1 MLRNRASP
9 PPDLRAPSKC
19 KLWGPSFCLTAPVS
33 PSFSCRTLSGSQAST
48 AIFLPHLCP
57 QTTHFPV
64 LKGETSSPKCPSAG
78 GGGTAANHG
87 GVLCSSSSPFP
98 HPPLLLGEIGAHQP
112 PLETP
117 PLLWFPRPSPNSR
130 GSQEPQPTAGARGGR
145 ASSSTSGTAGRSANS
160 IGRGAPAAL
169 PAGGAPRCL
178 LAPRGRTGVGE
189 KAAPVPGAPDPTG
202 LGDWSLPRR
211 AGRRRVGQWLLQPGS
226 CCLRSGGGG
235 GGGPSGAAL
244 GLRADALPRSAA
256 AREVAARRRR
266 RQQLGPARPQN
277 CPTSAG
283 VGLRLPP
290 RPLR

>member
-145 ASSSTSGTAGRSANS
+145 APPLQVGRRDEVQTLSGGGLR
-160 IGRGAPAAL
+160 RPFPRAAL
-169 PAGGAPRCL
+169 PGACL
-178 LAPRGRTGVGE
+178 PHG
-189 KAAPVPGAPDPTG
+189 
-202 LGDWSLPRR
+202 
-211 AGRRRVGQWLLQPGS
+211 AGRGS
-226 CCLRSGGGG
+226 
-235 GGGPSGAAL
+235 
-244 GLRADALPRSAA
+244 
-256 AREVAARRRR
+256 ARRRR
-266 RQQLGPARPQN
+266 RCRGRRTRLGWATGAYLGARA
-277 CPTSAG
+277 AG
-283 VGLRLPP
+283 AWGSGSSSREAVACARAAAAVPPGLRWGFAQTLSRGLLQPGRWRRGGGGGNSSALRGP
-290 RPLR
+290 RTVRLRLAWG